1 MTLDAISQFKKDTL
15 RRINQKFKQPVKKSD
30 SSFRSL
36 EDARQEY
43 IVRLKDRINKL
54 GDSPSQSTVQLPKP
68 KRVTLKSQSE
78 PEISNMNLMPC
89 KHCKRKFSSDR
100 VKVHES
106 KCKNVQKSRPVF
118 DEQAM
123 RKRGTDLEEF
133 EKKKPQKKK
142 SQDRRYGLI
151 VGAKSAIVIR
161 KTHPF
166 SAASTPPAGNTC
178 PYCNRAFSEDAIER
192 HVPICEK
199 LNNKPKRYVF
209 AK

>member
-1 MTLDAISQFKKDTL
+1 MTLDAISQFKKETL
-15 RRINQKFKQPVKKSD
+15 FRINSKFKQPVKKAD

-43 IVRLKDRINKL
+43 IVRLKDRINRL
-54 GDSPSQSTVQLPKP
+54 GDSPAHSTTHLPKT
-68 KRVTLKSQSE
+68 KRVTIKSQSE
-78 PEISNMNLMPC
+78 PEIRNIDLIPC

-123 RKRGTDLEEF
+123 RKRGTELEEF
-133 EKKKPQKKK
+133 EKKKPTRKRD
-142 SQDRRYGLI
+142 QDR
-151 VGAKSAIVIR
+151 AKSAVVIR

-166 SAASTPPAGNTC
+166 SAVSTPPAGTTC
-178 PYCNRAFSEDAIER
+178 PYCNRAFSEDAFER

-199 LNNKPKRYVF
+199 LSTKPKRHVF